1 MADMSFLQSGP
12 LLLARLREACPAVNG
27 RVFSAAD
34 LSGVQER
41 DQVTPAVHL
50 VLDRYQPLG
59 RSGSGETRWE
69 EHWMAVV
76 VVKNVARDDRQ
87 MAQTAD
93 AAALAGEILAAL
105 DGWSWRDAGGTHLV
119 ECHPAPAPLFTDS
132 HAYFPLGFILNTA
145 SLQASPLIGR
155 NRPG

>member
-1 MADMSFLQSGP
+1 MSFLHSGA
-12 LLLARLREACPAVNG
+12 LLLARLRDACPGFAG

-34 LSGVQER
+34 MAGVQER
-41 DQVTPAVHL
+41 DQLTPAVHL

-105 DGWSWRDAGGTHLV
+105 DGWSWRDGSGTHLV
-119 ECHPAPAPLFTDS
+119 EICPAHPPLFTES
-132 HAYFPLGFILNTA
+132 HAYFPLGLVLNSA
-145 SLQASPLIGR
+145 SKGVAVR
-155 NRPG
+155 